1 MAIRLSGMNSG
12 LDTDAMVQELVN
24 AYALKKE
31 KYVKKQT
38 KTEWTMDA
46 WKDVNTKVY
55 GFYTNTLS
63 SMRYSSSYNLRK
75 ASISNSSIAQVS
87 ASNGAVT
94 STQSLAVKQLAS
106 SAYFTGGEIKLDTG
120 ARAKS
125 ATKLSDLGITE
136 GTIMVGDTKVQL
148 KGDMSLASLSAQ
160 IKGADVNASFDEG
173 TGRFFVSAKTSGVD
187 QEFTITA
194 GDGNGL
200 AALEKLGLATYT
212 DVDGNESAEMKRYRE
227 IAGGSYSAEDAI
239 DEKYDAK
246 KWTTASYKTSIES
259 KVASAT
265 KSIES
270 LNKSNE
276 ELQKRIDELKKE
288 DYADETAYN
297 EAKAKLE
304 KKIEDNNKSIAENQ
318 SVIDENQPLLDDPDK
333 LQAKVD
339 ELNADILAGI
349 EKDVNSEVAIAQE
362 IVRMFDEGSLTNST
376 DSARITARDA
386 IIKLNGATFTSNT
399 NSFSINGLNINAT
412 ATTVTTTVDDQ
423 GNIIEQDNAV
433 TINTAIDT
441 QGIYDKIVAMFDGYN
456 ELIGQLDSLY
466 YAESAEGYEPLSD
479 DEKEAMTE
487 KQIEDWEEKAKS
499 ALLRRD
505 STLGAISSSLKSS
518 ILGTSITV
526 DGVEYS
532 LSSFGIGTGSYF
544 NTNNAERGKFHID
557 GNKNDASVSN
567 NEDKLMSMISSD
579 PDTAIR
585 FFQELSN
592 KMYDTLTKKMAS
604 SSLSS
609 AFTIYNDKQMSSQY
623 SDYKDKVEEWEEK
636 LEKYE
641 ESWHKKF
648 SAMETALS
656 KLQSQSSQLAGLLGQ
671 SA

>member
-12 LDTDAMVQELVN
+12 LDTDAMVQELVS

-31 KYVKKQT
+31 TYVKKQT
-38 KTEWTMDA
+38 KQEWTMDA
-46 WKDVNTKVY
+46 WKDINTKVY

-63 SMRYSSSYNLRK
+63 NMRYSSNYNLRK

-106 SAYFTGGEIKLDTG
+106 SAYMTGGEIKLDSG
-120 ARAKS
+120 SKAS
-125 ATKLSDLGITE
+125 SSTKLSELGITE
-136 GTIMVGDTKVQL
+136 GTIMIGDTKVEL
-148 KGDMSLASLSAQ
+148 SGDMSLASLSAK
-160 IKGADVNASFDEG
+160 IKGADVNASFDDG
-173 TGRFFVSAKTSGVD
+173 TGRFFVSAKTSGAD
-187 QEFTITA
+187 EEFTITA
-194 GDGNGL
+194 GNANGL

-227 IAGGSYSAEDAI
+227 LAGGAI
-239 DEKYDAK
+239 ASDDVVDERYESKR
-246 KWTTASYKTSIES
+246 WTVDSYKKSIES
-259 KVASAT
+259 KVSSAT

-276 ELQKRIDELKKE
+276 DLQKKKDALKVE
-288 DYADETAYN
+288 DYETEEAYN
-297 EAKAKLE
+297 EAKADLE
-304 KKIEDNNKSIAENQ
+304 KQMEENTTKIAEHQ
-318 SVIDENQPLLDDPDK
+318 KIVDENQPLLDNPAA
-333 LQAKVD
+333 LEVKVD
-339 ELNADILAGI
+339 ELNAEILSGI
-349 EKDVNSEVAIAQE
+349 EADVNSEVAMAQE
-362 IVRMFDEGSLTNST
+362 IVRRFEEGSLSNST
-376 DSARITARDA
+376 DSARITAQDA

-412 ATTVTTTVDDQ
+412 ATTVTTTVDEQ
-423 GNIIEQDNAV
+423 GNIVEQDNAV

-479 DEKEAMTE
+479 EEKEAMTE
-487 KQIEDWEEKAKS
+487 KQIEEWEEKIKES
-499 ALLRRD
+499 LLRRD
-505 STLGAISSSLKSS
+505 STLGAITSSLKSA
-518 ILGTSITV
+518 IMGTTITV
-526 DGVEYS
+526 DGVKYS
-532 LSSFGIGTGSYF
+532 LSTFGISTGSYF
-544 NTNNAERGKFHID
+544 STSSADRGKFHID
-557 GNKNDASVSN
+557 GNKNDASVAS
-567 NEDKLMSMISSD
+567 NEDKLMTMISKD
-579 PDTAIR
+579 PDAAIR
-585 FFQELSN
+585 FFQELSG

-604 SSLSS
+604 SSVSS

-656 KLQSQSSQLAGLLGQ
+656 KLQSQSSQLAGLLGGG
-671 SA
+671 A